1 MLLALQRSL
10 PRDQTES
17 EKFAPF
23 NPGATLKLA
32 QNTRSPVVEEIEAEH
47 SKRERPIFNKPT
59 TLTES
64 SGGLCILIHS
74 TDGPFTCR
82 NLWKRFLKP
91 SKSFLDT

>member
-1 MLLALQRSL
+1 MQKHEELSEVISESSL
-10 PRDQTES
+10 PLSHHRC
-17 EKFAPF
+17 
-23 NPGATLKLA
+23 
-32 QNTRSPVVEEIEAEH
+32 VVFSLSQIET
-47 SKRERPIFNKPT
+47 NKHT

-91 SKSFLDT
+91 SKSFLDA